1 MNEKIKQNLENDILE
16 ILSQWDDDERLM
28 NWKTGSSVS
37 TVLEL
42 LRDKGWKNLGNIADF
57 EYTLNRLG
65 FSTVPAK
72 TKTGFH
78 KWNRVVT
85 I

>member
-1 MNEKIKQNLENDILE
+1 MKEKLSDDILE
-16 ILSQWDDDERLM
+16 ILSQWDDDEMRM
-28 NWKTGSSVS
+28 NWKTGASVS
-37 TVLEL
+37 CVLEL
-42 LRDKGWKNLGNIADF
+42 LRDKGWKKLGNIADF
-57 EYTLNRLG
+57 EYTLNQLG
-65 FSTVPAK
+65 FSTAPAK